1 MAGNLQPVAQALG
14 VNVLNRGRVHLE
26 VRTIRVTFNAAYA
39 QTRQLP
45 SDERALAVTALVER
59 TRVLLKDVRD
69 RAAADGGTG
78 EMLALIDR
86 AAAEVDRAARA

>member
-45 SDERALAVTALVER
+45 SDKRAPAVAALVER

-86 AAAEVDRAARA
+86 AAAEVDRAA